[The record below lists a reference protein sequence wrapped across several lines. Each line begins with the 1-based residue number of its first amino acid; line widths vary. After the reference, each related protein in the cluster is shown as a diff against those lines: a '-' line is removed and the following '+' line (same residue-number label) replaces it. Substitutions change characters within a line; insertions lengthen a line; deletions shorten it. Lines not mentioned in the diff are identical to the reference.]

1 MMRTLQLVPLLLLA
15 ACGGA
20 ETATSFASSSP
31 ASTSAPDGQRV
42 PVATV
47 LDAADPAE
55 AARSPLLAAPTA
67 APAMDHSHHQHG
79 AAPPS
84 TGAPSAA
91 PSMDHSHHQHGAG
104 GNNP

>member
-55 AARSPLLAAPTA
+55 AARSPLLAAPTPPDPERPA
-67 APAMDHSHHQHG
+67 PSDPPPAPAHPARTASFN
-79 AAPPS
+79 
-84 TGAPSAA
+84 
-91 PSMDHSHHQHGAG
+91 SMPRSI
-104 GNNP
+104 PT